1 MKPKTMVIIL
11 GLLFSFCFGFLSYG
25 MPEDQWKG
33 SIEEKDGV
41 TFVKN
46 PQEGIWDEQENHEVS
61 IQKELQIGQLDGP
74 EEFLFSYISD
84 IAVNSKG
91 DIYVADRQWAE
102 IRKYNQDGE
111 YLMTIGRKGQGPGE
125 FQGLG
130 ILSVDSDDNL
140 IVYDWTLRRV
150 SIFSDMGEL
159 IQTTKK
165 LMPETSLAP
174 SKIIARD
181 DGYLLFGTI
190 VDSLKMFFEVD
201 SIKMFHEFDSDWN
214 HKESFIEYE
223 FIDNKEFEK
232 QHLLFSPGN
241 CFFRVNGD
249 ILYTNDYY
257 DHKIF
262 LYKNKELA
270 KVITRESNI
279 KKPYEVHMFHDYKK
293 AQEAEKKN
301 DYNLGYY
308 GRGTHFV
315 GNAFLR
321 SLGVFQLS
329 DGNIIHFVSTYV
341 SKEVFGFDVELYDPE
356 GKLLSCS
363 RLGENLHYDMRCK
376 DSRDLFYAVQKGEY
390 HKVIAFRLK
399 Y

>member
-1 MKPKTMVIIL
+1 M
-11 GLLFSFCFGFLSYG
+11 GLLISFSFGLFSCGA
-25 MPEDQWKG
+25 PEGQWKG
-33 SIEEKDGV
+33 TIEEIDGV
-41 TFVKN
+41 TWVNN
-46 PQEGIWDEQENHEVS
+46 PQEGIWDEEESHEIS
-61 IQKELQIGQLDGP
+61 IQQELQIGQMDGP
-74 EEFLFSYISD
+74 EEYLFSYISD

-91 DIYVADRQWAE
+91 DIYVADRQWTD
-102 IRKYNQDGE
+102 IRKYSQDGE

-140 IVYDWTLRRV
+140 IVYDWRLTRV
-150 SIFSDMGEL
+150 SVFSDKGEL
-159 IQTTKK
+159 IQTTKE
-165 LMPETSLAP
+165 LMPKTSLVP
-174 SKIIARD
+174 YKIIARD

-190 VDSLKMFFEVD
+190 MDSLEMFYEVD
-201 SIKMFHEFDSDWN
+201 SFKIFHEFDSDWN

-223 FIDNKEFEK
+223 YTDNKEFEK
-232 QHLLFSPGN
+232 MALNFSPGN
-241 CFFRVNGD
+241 CFFGVNGD
-249 ILYTNDYY
+249 ILYTKDYY

-270 KVITRESNI
+270 KVITRESDI

-293 AQEAEKKN
+293 AQEAAKKN

-308 GRGTHFV
+308 GRKTHFV
-315 GNAFLR
+315 GNAFLK

-329 DGNIIHFVSTYV
+329 DGNIVHFMSTYV
-341 SKEVFGFDVELYDPE
+341 SKKDWGFDVELYDPE

-363 RLGENLHYDMRCK
+363 RIGENLHYDMQCK
-376 DSRDLFYAVQKGEY
+376 DSNDLFYAIQRGEY
-390 HKVIAFRLK
+390 HKVIVFRLK